1 MKGDKKLKKNIV
13 LLAVLLAAMLFT
25 ACSSEPQEVVNVY
38 NWGEY
43 IDESI
48 FDDFEEQTGI
58 KVNYNVYESNE
69 QLYTVLN
76 GGGVS
81 YDVIIPSDYMISRMI
96 EEDMLEKINFDNV
109 PNIAKIDPAY
119 LNLEF
124 DPAQEYSVPYSWGVV
139 GIIYNT
145 KVVNEPVDSWSIIFD
160 EKYSGQILQ
169 FDNSRDAMATALFY
183 LGYPVNTTDKAQLE
197 EAYQLLVSQKPIL
210 QGYVMDQI
218 FDRMER
224 GEAWAAPY
232 YAGDYLTM
240 VEENPDL
247 GFSHPK
253 EGFNIFIDAMCIPK
267 GCQNKE
273 GAEAFINFLCR
284 PEISAANLDY
294 IGYST
299 PETAAKDYLDEDVT
313 SSPVS
318 YPDDET
324 LARSESF
331 AELGVGATQTMND
344 LWLSVKTSTS
354 NTTLYLVLTITAI
367 AAVILFFLIS
377 GIIKRRKK
385 ARRCRKWRQT

>member
-1 MKGDKKLKKNIV
+1 MKGDKKLKKTIV

-69 QLYTVLN
+69 QLYAVLD

-109 PNIAKIDPAY
+109 PNISKIDPAY

-218 FDRMER
+218 FDKLEG
-224 GEAWAAPY
+224 GEAAIGVY
-232 YAGDYLTM
+232 YAGDALTM
-240 VEENPDL
+240 MEVNPDL
-247 GFSHPK
+247 AFCVPK
-253 EGFNIFIDAMCIPK
+253 EGSNFFVDAMCIPK
-267 GCQNKE
+267 GAENKE
-273 GAEAFINFLCR
+273 NAEAFINFMCET
-284 PEISAANLDY
+284 EITIKNMEFTGYATPSAEAY
-294 IGYST
+294 
-299 PETAAKDYLDEDVT
+299 EQLDEEVKNNTIIFPEKSLIENCQTYTNLPEDI
-313 SSPVS
+313 
-318 YPDDET
+318 
-324 LARSESF
+324 L
-331 AELGVGATQTMND
+331 ELYND
-344 LWLSVKTSTS
+344 YWTKLKS
-354 NTTLYLVLTITAI
+354 
-367 AAVILFFLIS
+367 
-377 GIIKRRKK
+377 
-385 ARRCRKWRQT
+385 

>member
-145 KVVNEPVDSWSIIFD
+145 KVVDEPVDSWSIIFD

-218 FDRMER
+218 FDKLEG
-224 GEAWAAPY
+224 GEAAIGVY
-232 YAGDYLTM
+232 YAGDALTM
-240 VEENPDL
+240 MEVNHDL
-247 GFSHPK
+247 AFCVPK
-253 EGFNIFIDAMCIPK
+253 EGSNFFVDAMCIPK
-267 GCQNKE
+267 GAENKE
-273 GAEAFINFLCR
+273 NAEAFINFMCET
-284 PEISAANLDY
+284 EITIKNMEFTGYATPSAEAY
-294 IGYST
+294 
-299 PETAAKDYLDEDVT
+299 EQLDEEVKNNTIIFPEKNLIANCQTYTNLPEDI
-313 SSPVS
+313 
-318 YPDDET
+318 
-324 LARSESF
+324 L
-331 AELGVGATQTMND
+331 ELYND
-344 LWLSVKTSTS
+344 YWTKLKS
-354 NTTLYLVLTITAI
+354 
-367 AAVILFFLIS
+367 
-377 GIIKRRKK
+377 
-385 ARRCRKWRQT
+385 